1 MFCKENIITM
11 TESSIVTS
19 LFKINF
25 NQYLNKHIS
34 ITVKRTKSVAWMRKN
49 MAKLFKNLTSSKSN
63 IMMLVFTVFK
73 MLLTIMFKSIFVKS
87 WKKTIS
93 WLLISA
99 LPKICESYLLTW
111 SVTLLLRG
119 SPPSRSNCTS
129 PNIRVLQGNC
139 SNPHVIPLIILSKEG
154 FSHISKDVVFIMCLA
169 PTYFPKWKKFEE
181 SSSFYS
187 FSSWNFLIDVK
198 VWIALT

>member
-93 WLLISA
+93 WILISA
-99 LPKICESYLLTW
+99 LPKIRESNYLTW
-111 SVTLLLRG
+111 SVTLRLRG

-139 SNPHVIPLIILSKEG
+139 SNPHVIPLIILSKEA
-154 FSHISKDVVFIMCLA
+154 FSNTSKEVVFIICLA
-169 PTYFPKWKKFEE
+169 PTYFPKWKE

-187 FSSWNFLIDVK
+187 FSLWNSLIDVK
-198 VWIALT
+198 A